1 MFEKIRSPEAGQK
14 LSKKLYGALA
24 AMKLVEK
31 DHIPEPFY
39 ALIEGEPWK
48 FTYDDTHIA
57 RCEENPD
64 FSSIVHVTRDES
76 GEINGGASIYGQ
88 RDVMDDMEAQG
99 FEVVIEELAEA
110 EANYHLYHPRGNEQA
125 GLN

>member
-1 MFEKIRSPEAGQK
+1 MSEKFRSPEVGQK

-24 AMKLVEK
+24 AMKLIEK
-31 DHIPEPFY
+31 DPVPEPFY
-39 ALIEGEPWK
+39 AIIDSKPWK

-57 RCEENPD
+57 RCDENPD
-64 FSSIVHVTRDES
+64 FSSIVHVTRDET
-76 GEINGGASIYGQ
+76 GEINGGAGIYGQ
-88 RDVMDDMEAQG
+88 PDVMDDMEAQG
-99 FEVVIEELAEA
+99 FEVVNEGLAEA